1 MHVKEGEPGPKP
13 CRMFQVM
20 VLPRSVR
27 VVVPASTANL
37 GPGFDCLGMALE
49 LYVRVTVARDGVG
62 GVQATG
68 EGAAEIPADE
78 TNLVCR
84 ALRACFQRA
93 GEQVPP
99 LAVTIENGIPVARG
113 LGSSAAAVVAGLVAG
128 NALLGGV
135 LGTGDLLA
143 LGAAIEGHPD
153 NIAPSLLGGCTLIV
167 RQGDGYLPVRVPL
180 PEGLEAVVF
189 VPEARLS
196 TEAAR
201 RVLPERVPLG
211 DAVFNAG
218 RSALLV
224 LALVSGRRDLLGPA
238 TEDRLHQPYRE
249 PLVPGMAALCKAARR
264 AGAAGAFLSGAG
276 PSILALTWGCSADV
290 AAAMA
295 AAAEA
300 SGVPGRTIVTRPSR
314 RGPQVFTAEAAEH
327 AEGNVG

>member
-1 MHVKEGEPGPKP
+1 MPPE
-13 CRMFQVM
+13 
-20 VLPRSVR
+20 SVR
-27 VVVPASTANL
+27 VLVPGSTANL

-62 GVQATG
+62 RVRATG
-68 EGAAEIPADE
+68 EGATEIPADE

-93 GEQVPP
+93 GGSVPP
-99 LAVTIENGIPVARG
+99 LDVSIENGIPVARG

-128 NALLGGV
+128 NALLGDA

-153 NIAPSLLGGCTLIV
+153 NIAPSLLGGCTLV
-167 RQGDGYLPVRVPL
+167 VPHGDGFLPARVPL
-180 PEGLEAVVF
+180 PPGLEAVLF

-201 RVLPERVPLG
+201 RALPERVPLH

-218 RSALLV
+218 RAALLV
-224 LALVSGRRDLLGPA
+224 LALTSGRRDLLGPA

-249 PLVPGMAALCKAARR
+249 PLVPAMAALCDAARQS
-264 AGAAGAFLSGAG
+264 GAAGAFLSGAG
-276 PSILALTWGCSADV
+276 PSILALTWGGAAAV

-295 AAAEA
+295 AAAETA
-300 SGVPGRTIVTRPSR
+300 AVPGRTIVTRPSLTGAR
-314 RGPQVFTAEAAEH
+314 LEFTAEGAEN
-327 AEGNVG
+327 AEREEV